1 MVSDSD
7 LVNRLREILGSSDLD
22 TATAAS
28 VRRQLE
34 EEFKVDLSDRKNF
47 IRDQID
53 SYLQTLEED
62 NKEDNV
68 ENENDAVEEEER

>member
-62 NKEDNV
+62 DKEDNV
-68 ENENDAVEEEER
+68 ENENDAVEDEER

>member
-1 MVSDSD
+1 M
-7 LVNRLREILGSSDLD
+7 NRLREILGSSDLD

-62 NKEDNV
+62 DKEDNV
-68 ENENDAVEEEER
+68 ENENDAVEDEER